1 MIVGLTGGIGTGKS
15 LVAGEFKKLGADVID
30 ADAVLRELTRPGQG
44 AYEAIAAHFGPGVL
58 NDDATINRASLGRI
72 VFSDPEK
79 LARLNAITHPGII
92 GVIEERVAAARGSGP
107 PAALTVVDAPL
118 LIEVG
123 LHEKMDRVVVVAAD
137 ESKQVE
143 RVMERDGL
151 GREETF
157 KRIHTQMPTSEKAAL
172 ADYVIDGN
180 GSVEETVA
188 AARDVYKT
196 LLAETEK

>member
-1 MIVGLTGGIGTGKS
+1 LIVGLTGGIGSGKS
-15 LVAGEFKKLGADVID
+15 LVAAEFKRLGANVID
-30 ADAVLRELTRPGQG
+30 ADAVLRELTRPGLP
-44 AYEAIAAHFGPGVL
+44 AYKAIEAEFGPGVL

-72 VFSDPEK
+72 VFCDPEK

-92 GVIEERVAAARGSGP
+92 GVIEERVVEFEKSRSPGAV
-107 PAALTVVDAPL
+107 TVVDAPL

-123 LHEKMDRVVVVAAD
+123 LHEKMDRVVVVSAD
-137 ESKQVE
+137 ESRQVE

-151 GREETF
+151 GRAETLR
-157 KRIHTQMPTSEKAAL
+157 RIHTQMPTSEKAAL
-172 ADYVIDGN
+172 ADFVIDGN

-196 LLAETEK
+196 LSAETEE